1 MESGTAET
9 ASEWVFVA
17 RSVGQLPN
25 GQAQALGCMARA
37 QVVAESVTD
46 WLNVALAWHQDF
58 DDLDLARQCLA
69 LAEAKAGYDPGAWEH
84 IAEAWVEIGCAPEA
98 VRCHQEVV
106 RLDPPRFVED
116 IDDPPW
122 GFGET
127 STSWARDKARGL
139 VAEAKEQIQDD
150 LSGALR
156 SMVEAEYVAE
166 DSRARISVARSWVED
181 FGDVESAARCLDE
194 AEHSADN
201 CYEYTEIAGLWRGL
215 LSDRDRGVR
224 CLGEAERMATYFE
237 AWQAIADVWKQDFEE
252 MDGYYR
258 CLDAAGGQMEEL
270 YSQEFRDFEEY
281 AFADLVARDEA
292 GVMNLGIF
300 PAFASHRVGTWQS
313 DCLSNHREAS
323 TARYYGFTLTQNET
337 ISIYLTSKVN
347 NFLYLIG
354 GAGPDGELLF
364 QANSAEDEEEE
375 ELDTR
380 VSGLK
385 RSLKAGAYTVE
396 AATHRPGETGIFVL
410 TIYPGR

>member
-1 MESGTAET
+1 M
-9 ASEWVFVA
+9 
-17 RSVGQLPN
+17 
-25 GQAQALGCMARA
+25 
-37 QVVAESVTD
+37 
-46 WLNVALAWHQDF
+46 
-58 DDLDLARQCLA
+58 
-69 LAEAKAGYDPGAWEH
+69 
-84 IAEAWVEIGCAPEA
+84 
-98 VRCHQEVV
+98 V

-116 IDDPPW
+116 ADDPPW

-127 STSWARDKARGL
+127 SADWARDKARGL

-156 SMVEAEYVAE
+156 SMVEAEHVAE
-166 DSRARISVARSWVED
+166 DSRARMSVARSWVED

-201 CYEYTEIAGLWRGL
+201 CYEYTEVAGLWKDL

-224 CLGEAERMATYFE
+224 CLGKAERMATYFE
-237 AWQAIADVWKQDFEE
+237 AWQAIADVWKQNFEE

-270 YSQEFRDFEEY
+270 YSEEFRDFEEY

-292 GVMNLGIF
+292 GVMDLGVL
-300 PAFASHRVGTWQS
+300 PPLASHRVGTWQG

-323 TARYYGFTLTQNET
+323 TARYYSFTLTQNET
-337 ISIYLTSKVN
+337 ITIYLTSKVN

-354 GAGPDGELLF
+354 GAGPDGELVS
-364 QANSAEDEEEE
+364 QANSVEDED

-380 VSGLK
+380 VSGLE
-385 RSLKAGAYTVE
+385 RSLTAGTYTME

-410 TIYPGR
+410 SIYPGS